1 MAKII
6 PLEVCAD
13 SVDSALAAERGGAAR
28 VELCTNLFEG
38 GTTPSAGLIST
49 VRHRVS
55 IDLHVMI
62 RPRAGDFC
70 YSADEFEVMQQD
82 ILTAKQL
89 KANGVALGILNT
101 NGTVDIAKTRQLVEL
116 ARPLSVTFHRAF
128 DMSSDLFR
136 ALEDIAYTGAKR
148 ILTSGGEPSAAEG
161 MDTLKRLVSAG
172 KGRVIIMAGGGVRDH
187 NVRALLE
194 QTHVPEVH
202 AGMTE
207 SVPSPMRYQN
217 KRITI
222 GSAPKPALDR
232 FVVLQKSVEDLVKAL
247 RTPKKVRRN
256 PESAS

>member
-1 MAKII
+1 MAKSI

-28 VELCTNLFEG
+28 VELCSNLFEG

-55 IDLHVMI
+55 VDLHVMI
-62 RPRAGDFC
+62 RPRPGDFC
-70 YSADEFEVMQQD
+70 YSADEFEIMQQD

-101 NGTVDIAKTRQLVEL
+101 NGTVDIARTRKLVEL
-116 ARPLSVTFHRAF
+116 SRPLSVTFHRAF

-136 ALEDIAYTGAKR
+136 ALEDIVYTGAKR
-148 ILTSGGEPSAAEG
+148 ILTSGGEPNALEG
-161 MDTLKRLVSAG
+161 VDALKRLVSAS
-172 KGRVIIMAGGGVRDH
+172 KGRVVLMAGGGIRDH
-187 NVRALLE
+187 NVRAIVE

-202 AGMTE
+202 AGITE

-217 KRITI
+217 KRIAI
-222 GSAPKPALDR
+222 GAPPELGFER

-247 RTPKKVRRN
+247 HKTKPVRRRT
-256 PESAS
+256 